1 MFSKDRLLEAKILIV
16 DDQPANV
23 MLLDQT
29 LKDKKYK
36 NVRSTTD
43 SRQAIPIYEEFRPDL
58 LLLDLAMPHMSGFDI
73 MEKLH
78 EIEGDSYI
86 PVLVLT
92 AQHDNKT
99 RLQALKSGARDF
111 ITKPFDLMEV
121 LMRINN
127 MLEIRLLH
135 NRLRQQNQELE
146 RKVQERTHELEETR
160 MEVII
165 RLGRAAEY
173 RDNETGMHVVRM
185 SHYSESLGR
194 MAGLDSREC
203 SLLRAASPMHDLGK
217 IGIPDSILL
226 KPGKLDDNEW
236 EIMKMHPTIGA
247 SVLAGSDHEVMLMAE
262 TISFTHHEKWDGS
275 GYPRGLKGNEIP
287 MVGQIVAV
295 CDVFDALTTER
306 PYKGAW
312 LVEDAVN
319 LIKEQS
325 GRHFNPDLVEKFLQ
339 ILPEILEIK
348 DQYAESVSHDN
359 QRDLKSVL
367 E

>member
-1 MFSKDRLLEAKILIV
+1 MFSKDQLLEAKILIV

-23 MLLDQT
+23 MLLVHT
-29 LKDKKYK
+29 LQDKNYK

-43 SRQAIPIYEEFRPDL
+43 PRQAIPIYEEFRPDL
-58 LLLDLAMPHMSGFDI
+58 LLLDLAMPHLSGFDI

-78 EIEGDSYI
+78 AIEGDSYI

-92 AQHDNKT
+92 AQHDHKT
-99 RLQALKSGARDF
+99 RLRALKGGARDF

-135 NRLRQQNQELE
+135 NRLRQQNLELE
-146 RKVQERTHELEETR
+146 KKVQERTHELEETR
-160 MEVII
+160 MEVIV

-173 RDNETGMHVVRM
+173 RDNETGMHVIRM
-185 SHYSESLGR
+185 SYYSEALGR
-194 MAGLDSREC
+194 IAGLDERQC
-203 SLLRAASPMHDLGK
+203 NLLRAASPMHDIGK

-226 KPGKLDDNEW
+226 KPGKLNEDEW
-236 EIMKMHPTIGA
+236 EMMKMHPTIGA

-275 GYPRGLKGNEIP
+275 GYPRGLKGNAIP
-287 MVGQIVAV
+287 LVGQIVAI
-295 CDVFDALTTER
+295 CDVFDALTTVR
-306 PYKGAW
+306 PYKEAW
-312 LVEDAVN
+312 LVDDAVN
-319 LIKEQS
+319 LIKEKS
-325 GRHFNPDLVEKFLQ
+325 GHHFNPDLVENFLQ

-348 DQYAESVSHDN
+348 DQYAESAPNDN
-359 QRDLKSVL
+359 QRDLQSVL

>member
-1 MFSKDRLLEAKILIV
+1 MFSNDELLSAKILIV
-16 DDQPANV
+16 DDQLPNV
-23 MLLDQT
+23 MLLDHT
-29 LKDKKYK
+29 LKEKKYK
-36 NVRSTTD
+36 NIRSTTD
-43 SRQAIPIYEEFRPDL
+43 PRQAIPIYEEFRPDL
-58 LLLDLAMPHMSGFDI
+58 ILLDLAMPHMTGFEI
-73 MEKLH
+73 MEKIH
-78 EIEGDSYI
+78 EIEDDSYA

-99 RLQALKSGARDF
+99 RLKALNSGARDF
-111 ITKPFDLMEV
+111 ITKPFDLIEV

-135 NRLRQQNQELE
+135 NKLRKQNQELE

-160 MEVII
+160 MEVIV

-185 SHYSESLGR
+185 SHYSEALGR
-194 MAGLDSREC
+194 AAGMDDRDC

-236 EIMKMHPTIGA
+236 EVMRMHPTIGA

-262 TISFTHHEKWDGS
+262 TIAFTHHEKWNGS
-275 GYPRGLKGNEIP
+275 GYPRGLRENAIP
-287 MVGQIVAV
+287 LVGQIVAV
-295 CDVFDALTTER
+295 CDVFDALTTVR
-306 PYKGAW
+306 PYKKAW
-312 LVEDAVN
+312 TVEDAVD
-319 LIKEQS
+319 LIKKES
-325 GRHFNPDLVEKFLQ
+325 GQHFNPYLVEKFLQ
-339 ILPEILEIK
+339 ILPEILEIRK
-348 DQYAESVSHDN
+348 QYADSENEDSK
-359 QRDLKSVL
+359 RDLQSVL